1 MIKLGKIC
9 YGIFIILGLIIA
21 LLVQVNCCSI
31 IHGTTQEISVN
42 SQPSAAKVI
51 VKGVNMATTPA
62 VIDLK
67 RKESNIVIR
76 FEKEGYEPV
85 EIALRRSTDGWIVGN
100 IIFGGVIGLV
110 VDFINGAAYKLSP
123 ADIQVELRK
132 LNVKIKDLPKNG
144 LLIAVDLESIKD

>member
-1 MIKLGKIC
+1 MIKLGRIS
-9 YGIFIILGLIIA
+9 YGIFIILGFIIT
-21 LLVQVNCCSI
+21 LLVQINCCSI

-51 VKGVNMATTPA
+51 VKGVHMATTPA

-67 RKESNIVIR
+67 RKESNIIIR

-85 EIALRRSTDGWIVGN
+85 EVALRRGTDGWIAGN

-123 ADIQVELRK
+123 ADIQVELKK

-144 LLIAVDLESIKD
+144 LLIAVDLESIKN